1 MINVKHFMDTIEPTD
16 GSRIWVEPIRLTKD
30 LTEWCQVTYTLCC
43 VAPPQYLCDWL
54 DKHPHGYD
62 YFQAQYYEWL
72 NKSHFKPALQRLVC
86 EARREQITLLHQSSD
101 PQQNSATALH
111 EFLIDLEAYCSRDG

>member
-43 VAPPQYLCDWL
+43 VA
-54 DKHPHGYD
+54 
-62 YFQAQYYEWL
+62 
-72 NKSHFKPALQRLVC
+72 PALQRLVC